1 MQKVSLVFGKLTGMN
16 VGVFLMLA
24 FFLVACG
31 STGVSV
37 NTGAGGSNNNTA
49 TSSTNSGTTTVNGV
63 VPDSASVGPA
73 TVKLGTQPCPA
84 PVNVPSYWDPI
95 VGTQTNLNKVESVTC
110 ANLIGKDTLQ
120 ALVNVRIDGTGH
132 FLNVYVYDK
141 ITDTHPTQI
150 FKLQGLEHGAAKI
163 SGYNTITTAEVD
175 PNSSININQ
184 PNAGLTQDLFREFK
198 WSDGA
203 GKFVPAAFPGIFP
216 DLTRYQAES
225 DQQQVSQGH
234 QPWKLDAAMTANTL
248 AVTMLKW
255 STSATTTIISGG
267 GKNDLNAIVNVKSA
281 KQVPGMI
288 QVTMTRLEGNTNGSI
303 WIATAVT
310 SNGMSITAPV
320 SRDLLTSPT
329 TVTGRGNAFDG
340 RIGPVTILDHNYTA
354 IGHADANG
362 AIGMGNTTFSTN
374 VSYKSS
380 FKGGAQEGLVALYS
394 YSNANGS
401 IAGAVFVKM
410 LLSA

>member
-1 MQKVSLVFGKLTGMN
+1 MQKQLLHSFQQASIGTSLFFILVFILT
-16 VGVFLMLA
+16 
-24 FFLVACG
+24 ACG
-31 STGVSV
+31 SRNGSSITSSSASSTAISPNTSV
-37 NTGAGGSNNNTA
+37 NV
-49 TSSTNSGTTTVNGV
+49 STKSIALDGTT
-63 VPDSASVGPA
+63 PIPS
-73 TVKLGTQPCPA
+73 VKLGAQPCPA
-84 PVNVPSYWDPI
+84 SVSAPTHWDPI
-95 VGTQTNLNKVESVTC
+95 IPTKVNLSRVESVTC
-110 ANLIGKDTLQ
+110 ANLRGNASLQ
-120 ALVNVRIDGTGH
+120 ALVNERISGTGH
-132 FLNVYVYDK
+132 FLNVYVYDN
-141 ITDTHPTQI
+141 ITSANPTQL

-198 WSDGA
+198 WFNNA
-203 GKFVPAAFPGIFP
+203 GKFVPVAFPGIFP

-225 DQQQVSQGH
+225 DQRQVSQGH
-234 QPWKLDAAMTANTL
+234 QPWKLDAAMTANAL

-288 QVTMTRLEGNTNGSI
+288 QVTMTRLEGNTNGGI

-310 SNGMSITAPV
+310 SNGMSITAPI

-329 TVTGRGNAFDG
+329 TVTGRGNAFEG

-362 AIGMGNTTFSTN
+362 AIGNGNTTFSTN
-374 VSYKSS
+374 VSYNSS
-380 FKGGAQEGLVALYS
+380 FKSGVQEGIVALYS
-394 YSNANGS
+394 YSNADGS
-401 IAGAVFVKM
+401 IAGAVFVKV